1 MVEYLLDSD
10 YLISFL
16 AGRNEAV
23 DLITKLSKS
32 ILSTSIICVAE
43 VLEGLY
49 AYNEEKKLAIFE
61 SYISNIKLYGVDK
74 QIAENFAHLRADLRK
89 RGELIDNFDLLIAAT
104 CQANKLVLVTGNKA
118 HFQRITGLQLY

>member
-49 AYNEEKKLAIFE
+49 AYHEEKKLAIFE

-74 QIAENFAHLRADLRK
+74 QIAEIFAHLRADLRK

-118 HFQRITGLQLY
+118 HFQRLTGLQLY